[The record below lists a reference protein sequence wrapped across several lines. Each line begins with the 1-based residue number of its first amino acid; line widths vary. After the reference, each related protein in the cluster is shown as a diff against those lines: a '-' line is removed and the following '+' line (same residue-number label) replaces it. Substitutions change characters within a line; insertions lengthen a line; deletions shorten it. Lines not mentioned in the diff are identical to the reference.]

1 MENNVMTAK
10 EYLLQYDEA
19 VRVAERLKTEYDQ
32 ELLKIDAV
40 RSTLGGDGTPHRTG
54 ISRATEDKAIR
65 LADKAL
71 KLKDAE
77 LEAIR
82 IRQEVFD
89 LIRTVPGEKGDVLY
103 ERYINLV
110 EDKETG
116 RLRLKTWDEVAEAVK
131 YSKRHAQNLH
141 DAALEVVQ
149 HFILLHS

>member
-1 MENNVMTAK
+1 MKNNVMTAK
-10 EYLLQYDEA
+10 EYLQQYGEA

-40 RSTLGGDGTPHRTG
+40 RSTLGGDGTPHGTR

-71 KLKDAE
+71 ELKDAE

-82 IRQEVFD
+82 SRQEVFD
-89 LIRTVPGEKGDVLY
+89 LIRKVPGEKGDVLY

-116 RLRLKTWDEVAEAVK
+116 RRRLKTWDEVAEAVK
-131 YSKRHAQNLH
+131 YSKRHARNLH
-141 DAALEVVQ
+141 DKALEVVN
-149 HFILLHS
+149 HFLLLHS